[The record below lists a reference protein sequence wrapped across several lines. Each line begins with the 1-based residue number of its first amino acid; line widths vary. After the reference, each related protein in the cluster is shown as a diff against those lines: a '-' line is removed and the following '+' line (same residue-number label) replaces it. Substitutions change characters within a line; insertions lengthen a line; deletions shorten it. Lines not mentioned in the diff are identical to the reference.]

1 MTDPSM
7 TAACTAG
14 PELDDEPLLV
24 RPYVRLLADQLA
36 ADEPFDDEPAPD
48 DRSEDDGRHAG
59 TPTDVLPTQ
68 AARPGRRVR
77 WRRLAV
83 GSGMLVLALGA
94 TALGLGLG
102 DRPAAPAA
110 SPAWTPAPR
119 GGLFETAA
127 APALPAPDTEAAS
140 AGASAGASDAPATA
154 GESSVPGKPPLPGV
168 SPGPSDAVPP
178 SGDPAP
184 SELPAVSP
192 PPGVES
198 RTGRIT
204 GASGLCLDGSAYP
217 DDGGDK
223 VRRADCNGSSGQA
236 WTVAGDGTIRAVGRC
251 LQASGDQLR
260 LRGCDGGPAQRWR
273 SGPAGSLINQASG
286 LCLGSLD
293 NANSRAPQRM
303 SACNRSDAQR
313 WTLP

>member
-36 ADEPFDDEPAPD
+36 ADEPVDDVPAPD
-48 DRSEDDGRHAG
+48 DRPEDDGRHAG
-59 TPTDVLPTQ
+59 PPTDVLPTQ
-68 AARPGRRVR
+68 AARPVRRVR

-94 TALGLGLG
+94 TALGLSLG

-110 SPAWTPAPR
+110 SPGGTAAPR
-119 GGLFETAA
+119 GGLFGTAA
-127 APALPAPDTEAAS
+127 APALPAPGTEAAS
-140 AGASAGASDAPATA
+140 PGASDVPGTA
-154 GESSVPGKPPLPGV
+154 GASSVPGKPPLPGV
-168 SPGPSDAVPP
+168 SPAPADAVLP

-184 SELPAVSP
+184 SDLPAASP

-204 GASGLCLDGSAYP
+204 GASGLCLDGSADP

-223 VRRADCNGSSGQA
+223 VRRSDCNGAAGQA
-236 WTVAGDGTIRAVGRC
+236 WTVAGDGTIRALGRC

-260 LRGCDGGPAQRWR
+260 LRGCDGGAAQRWR

-286 LCLGSLD
+286 LCLGSPD
-293 NANSRAPQRM
+293 NVSSRAPQRM
-303 SACNRSDAQR
+303 AACNQSDAQR